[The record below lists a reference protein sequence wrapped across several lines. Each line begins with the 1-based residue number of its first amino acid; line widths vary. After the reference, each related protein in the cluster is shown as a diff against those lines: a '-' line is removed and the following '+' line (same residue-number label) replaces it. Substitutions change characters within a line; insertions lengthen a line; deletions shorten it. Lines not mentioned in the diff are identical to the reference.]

1 MRDFDDSS
9 LWRISD
15 YERMRH
21 NTGTS
26 GYMKLDGPTVL
37 PTTLMAELHRLDER
51 NAADDALEVMAACM
65 RQRESALLYLQH
77 GSYVWPITLFPLQM
91 LYHSPREMAASS
103 AERLDDLK
111 LINVEPPGVRPPG
124 HWMYER
130 VGQATHYRPLLQL
143 LWLVALRGPRRE
155 LLHEVGGTAA
165 YRAIKDPATENLT
178 APGALGPAVQRLR
191 REAASL
197 RDIASWPGM
206 SLERA
211 SRLVNALYLV
221 QCLMMTRTNPAA
233 REQPGLVRRLLGL
246 GRASRRR

>member
-15 YERMRH
+15 YERMRM

-26 GYMKLDGPTVL
+26 GYMKLEGPTVL

-77 GSYVWPITLFPLQM
+77 GQYVWPVTLFPLQM
-91 LYHSPREMAASS
+91 LYHSPREMAPTTV
-103 AERLDDLK
+103 ERLDDLK
-111 LINVEPPGVRPPG
+111 LINIEPPGVRPPG

-130 VGQATHYRPLLQL
+130 VGQAAHYRPLLPL
-143 LWLVALRGPRRE
+143 LWLVALRGPRRG
-155 LLHEVGGTAA
+155 LLSEIGGTAA
-165 YRAIKDPATENLT
+165 YRAIKDPATENLI
-178 APGALGPAVQRLR
+178 APGALGPSVQRLR
-191 REAASL
+191 RDAASL

-206 SLERA
+206 SVERA
-211 SRLVNALYLV
+211 SRLINALYLA

-233 REQPGLVRRLLGL
+233 RSATGFVGRLLGL
-246 GRASRRR
+246 GRSRR